1 MKRLILI
8 CAAMGLI
15 LGSASPPDGEP
26 ARAAAVAAP
35 AVPTVILQ
43 ATPAP
48 AAEPVAT
55 PAAAPAPAVAA
66 AAAPVPAPAADRPV
80 RAAAS
85 GAVRVLV
92 SIPQQRAWV
101 FRGSA
106 LIATSRVS
114 TGRRGHP
121 TPTGTFPIL
130 EKRVEHYSNLYAN
143 APMPYMQRLT
153 MWGIALHGGHVPGYP
168 ASHGCIRFPHAFAR
182 RLYGITARGTPVTI
196 TRARPRSAREALRLV
211 T

>member
-15 LGSASPPDGEP
+15 LGSASPPDREP
-26 ARAAAVAAP
+26 ARPKAVAAP
-35 AVPTVILQ
+35 LVAAVRLFE
-43 ATPAP
+43 PAP
-48 AAEPVAT
+48 APVA
-55 PAAAPAPAVAA
+55 AAAPAPAVPAA
-66 AAAPVPAPAADRPV
+66 VPAVAPAPAVEPAPAV
-80 RAAAS
+80 RVAEAPS

-101 FRGSA
+101 FRGSE
-106 LIATSRVS
+106 LVATSRVS

-130 EKRVEHYSNLYAN
+130 EKRVEHYSNLYDN

-153 MWGIALHGGHVPGYP
+153 LWGIALHGGRVPGYP
-168 ASHGCIRFPHAFAR
+168 ASHGCIRLPHAFAR
-182 RLYGITARGTPVTI
+182 RLYRITARGTPVTI
-196 TRARPRSAREALRLV
+196 TRARPRSARDALRLV

>member
-8 CAAMGLI
+8 CATMGLI
-15 LGSASPPDGEP
+15 LGSASPPDRDP
-26 ARAAAVAAP
+26 VSAAPVAAQAVRP
-35 AVPTVILQ
+35 AALQVPRP
-43 ATPAP
+43 PAP
-48 AAEPVAT
+48 QPVAT
-55 PAAAPAPAVAA
+55 PPVTAAPVAVTAAPAPT
-66 AAAPVPAPAADRPV
+66 VPAEARPI
-80 RAAAS
+80 RAPSS
-85 GAVRVLV
+85 GAVRILV

-101 FRGSA
+101 FRGGE
-106 LIATSRVS
+106 LVATSRVS

-130 EKRVEHYSNLYAN
+130 EKRVEHYSNLYDN

-153 MWGIALHGGHVPGYP
+153 HYGIALHGGHVPGYP

-182 RLYGITARGTPVTI
+182 RLYSLTARGTPVTI
-196 TRARPRSAREALRLV
+196 TRARPRSAREALRLI

>member
-15 LGSASPPDGEP
+15 LGSASPPEREP
-26 ARAAAVAAP
+26 AR
-35 AVPTVILQ
+35 
-43 ATPAP
+43 
-48 AAEPVAT
+48 
-55 PAAAPAPAVAA
+55 APAPAVAVPA
-66 AAAPVPAPAADRPV
+66 VTPQAVPAPQPLVPQPVAPPPVAAAPVAEAAPAPAMRPV
-80 RAAAS
+80 LAPSS

-92 SIPQQRAWV
+92 SIPQQRLYL
-101 FRGSA
+101 FRGA
-106 LIATSRVS
+106 ELIATSRVS

-130 EKRVEHYSNLYAN
+130 DKRVEHYSNLYDN

-168 ASHGCIRFPHAFAR
+168 ASHGCIRLPRAFAR

-196 TRARPRSAREALRLV
+196 TRARPRSSREALRLV
-211 T
+211 G